1 MATITFEFSDK
12 AYDVLE
18 ELAER
23 CDVSISEFARRALLE
38 KMEDT
43 EDIFAADEAYADYL
57 KNPVTISHDELFREL
72 GVR

>member
-43 EDIFAADEAYADYL
+43 EDIFAANEAWEEHL
-57 KNPVTISHDELFREL
+57 KNPETISWQE
-72 GVR
+72 VKAAWQ

>member
-43 EDIFAADEAYADYL
+43 EDLIAAEEAMRDYL
-57 KNPVTISHDELFREL
+57 ENPVTISHEQLWKELVTE
-72 GVR
+72 

>member
-1 MATITFEFSDK
+1 MATISFEFSDK

-18 ELAER
+18 DLAER

-43 EDIFAADEAYADYL
+43 EDLIAAEEAM
-57 KNPVTISHDELFREL
+57 REL
-72 GVR
+72 EDDPKTYKFEELKEKWLTE